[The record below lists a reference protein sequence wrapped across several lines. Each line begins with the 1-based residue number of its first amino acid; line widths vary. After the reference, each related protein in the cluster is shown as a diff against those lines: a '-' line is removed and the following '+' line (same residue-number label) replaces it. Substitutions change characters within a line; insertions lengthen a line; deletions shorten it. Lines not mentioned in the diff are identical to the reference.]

1 MSSYILKSYFLCL
14 FFCILPLI
22 HPYSCFLSITWLLPA
37 TDLLFKSLTLLPG
50 SLLAPGRASS
60 LVSPDLDNVTSAVTD
75 QEVPRLSVLN
85 VPKWI
90 STSWPNKWI
99 ICELLGQLDYF
110 MMLLRLP
117 SRHTWSIWSL
127 SVGVYQRGSFFFL
140 CSSVFLLSD
149 ARWSVKAW

>member
-99 ICELLGQLDYF
+99 ICELWVNLIISWCCSVCLLDTPEASDLS
-110 MMLLRLP
+110 LLEFINEAA
-117 SRHTWSIWSL
+117 S
-127 SVGVYQRGSFFFL
+127 SFFVLL
-140 CSSVFLLSD
+140 CFYYLMPAEV
-149 ARWSVKAW
+149 